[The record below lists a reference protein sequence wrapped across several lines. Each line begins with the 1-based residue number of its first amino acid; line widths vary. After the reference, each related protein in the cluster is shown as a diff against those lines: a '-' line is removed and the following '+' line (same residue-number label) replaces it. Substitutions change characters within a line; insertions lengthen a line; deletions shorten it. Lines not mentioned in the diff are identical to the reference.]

1 MLFLVLTVSLGVFF
15 ANTARALNR
24 NAEESVA
31 YGVGCDAV
39 LTEQWYSSKIESAQ
53 QTTPQS
59 ASQAAQSGT
68 KQTSE
73 ESDEEDTE
81 TTIQYVEP
89 VLSDL
94 KNSQEWKMSQRFS
107 EKTT

>member
-1 MLFLVLTVSLGVFF
+1 M
-15 ANTARALNR
+15 NR

-59 ASQAAQSGT
+59 ASQTAQSGT

-73 ESDEEDTE
+73 ENDGEDTE

-89 VLSDL
+89 VF
-94 KNSQEWKMSQRFS
+94 ERF
-107 EKTT
+107 EKLAGVENVTKVFRKDDVTYLQTK